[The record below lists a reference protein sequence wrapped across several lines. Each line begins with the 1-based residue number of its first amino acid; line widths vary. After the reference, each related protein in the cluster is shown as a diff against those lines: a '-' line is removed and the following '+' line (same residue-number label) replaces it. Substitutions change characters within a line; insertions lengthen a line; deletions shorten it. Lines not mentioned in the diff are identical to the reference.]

1 MEINHIPT
9 KFHCPVTGEL
19 IFSEHSN
26 DIVPSKATL
35 FMEYPNTRV
44 EIFDERL
51 KMRVKESPASAFVK
65 VEELIGK
72 QPQLFTFY
80 QKRENIDGE
89 EQLISLKICIDM
101 AYKNDEFE
109 LINS

>member
-9 KFHCPVTGEL
+9 KFHCPITGEL
-19 IFSEHSN
+19 IFSEHS
-26 DIVPSKATL
+26 DEIVPSKATL
-35 FMEYPNTRV
+35 FMEYPNSAM

-51 KMRVKESPASAFVK
+51 KMRVKESPATAFSK
-65 VEELIGK
+65 VDELIGK

-80 QKRENIDGE
+80 QKRNTVEGKE
-89 EQLISLKICIDM
+89 ELISLKICIDM